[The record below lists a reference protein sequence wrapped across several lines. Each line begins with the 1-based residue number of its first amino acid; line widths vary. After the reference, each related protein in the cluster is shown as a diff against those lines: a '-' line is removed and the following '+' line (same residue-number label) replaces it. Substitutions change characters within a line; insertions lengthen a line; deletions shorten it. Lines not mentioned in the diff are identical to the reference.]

1 MYNVLLIYNLAMY
14 IFFIRSSLLF
24 LIDFHSNKSSLGKGT
39 KKRAQHKILPTKND
53 IFHKQSNKFTTN
65 ERFFLK
71 NLEVMK

>member
-14 IFFIRSSLLF
+14 IFSFAPRSFF

-39 KKRAQHKILPTKND
+39 KKRAQHKILPTKNE